1 MSVKKITIYPAP
13 HLEIRL
19 HLSEEMIRDYRDCLN
34 QVLTSDFEETKDC
47 NKCSWKDVKLQEV
60 GMCELIELSKL
71 IGSDEEEV
79 TEVDGC
85 RSH

>member
-1 MSVKKITIYPAP
+1 MNKQMLQTAINVA
-13 HLEIRL
+13 RL
-19 HLSEEMIRDYRDCLN
+19 AGDRLN
-34 QVLTSDFEETKDC
+34 GIAKRRVNSDAG
-47 NKCSWKDVKLQEV
+47 KDVKLQEV

-71 IGSDEEEV
+71 IGSDEEAV